1 MKQSIISR
9 NLAMSAQGKTD
20 IVEMAE
26 REMKS
31 TGKNKRAVPI
41 FQKY

>member
-1 MKQSIISR
+1 MDRKKC
-9 NLAMSAQGKTD
+9 NAD

-31 TGKNKRAVPI
+31 AGKNKRAVPI